1 VTQDLPPQSE
11 GAASAPDSWSEL
23 SAYTDSVRL
32 LNVGICVWELE
43 EENVPSSLR
52 LLVCNPAAARFMNVK
67 QEEVIG
73 KRIHDGFPGSEEMPL
88 AGIFTKVAM
97 SGESMA
103 LGDVPYIDQIV
114 PESVFSI
121 VVHAQ
126 AKRRACVEF
135 TNVTERTKAEKK
147 VAEQTA
153 ELQRALAELWS
164 EMDLARKIQTVLVP
178 SEPKAPG
185 FEIAAEMRPAATVGG
200 DYFDVFEMGGATW
213 FLIGD
218 VSGHGVTAGLIMM
231 MAQTAVRTTVET
243 LSRHG
248 ETPTPARVLALVN
261 GAIRAN
267 IEKIGKDQYMT
278 VTALCVRDGVVQ
290 HAGLH
295 QDILVYRAATG
306 TIEAIETNGIW
317 LGVVDDAA
325 PLLADETFELH
336 DGDAMLLYSDG
347 IVEGRLAGTHETFG
361 PDRLQAVFLDGM
373 KTGTAPSGLVATLLE
388 ESGKLDITDDV
399 TVLVARKTAVTK

>member
-1 VTQDLPPQSE
+1 MTQELPPQSE

-43 EENVPSSLR
+43 EENVPASLR

-73 KRIHDGFPGSEEMPL
+73 KRIHDGFPGSEQMPL
-88 AGIFTKVAM
+88 PGIFTKVAM
-97 SGESMA
+97 SGESMS
-103 LGDVPYIDQIV
+103 LGDVPYVDQIV
-114 PESVFSI
+114 PDSVFSI

-126 AKRRACVEF
+126 PKRRACVEF

-178 SEPKAPG
+178 SEPKAQG

-200 DYFDVFEMGGATW
+200 DYFDVFEFDGATW

-248 ETPTPARVLALVN
+248 QKPTPAQVLTLVN

-267 IEKIGKDQYMT
+267 IEKIGRDQYMT
-278 VTALCVRDGVVQ
+278 VTALCVRDGVVH

-295 QDILVYRAATG
+295 QDILVYRAATR
-306 TIEAIETNGIW
+306 TIESIETSGIW
-317 LGVVDDAA
+317 LGVVDDAG
-325 PLLADETFELH
+325 PLLTNETFTLA

-347 IVEGRLAGTHETFG
+347 IVEGRIAGTHETYG
-361 PDRLQAVFLDGM
+361 PDRLQSVFLEGM
-373 KTGTAPSGLVATLLE
+373 TTDASPTALVAKMFD
-388 ESGKLDITDDV
+388 ESSKLDITDDV
-399 TVLVARKTAVTK
+399 TVLIAKKTAVST